1 MTKRVAEQQIGGTH
15 YKSLP
20 DGYQPI
26 QIAMKLGLDAAQFSI
41 LKYLL
46 RYKRKNGAEDI
57 KKLIHFAQ
65 FILELEYDIKSRIE
79 YEEHLSE
86 EDSDGHSTDSR
97 DQCLR

>member
-1 MTKRVAEQQIGGTH
+1 MTKRVVEQQIGGTH

-46 RYKRKNGAEDI
+46 RYKRKNGAEDV

-65 FILELEYDIKSRIE
+65 FILELEYGIKSSIE
-79 YEEHLSE
+79 YVEA
-86 EDSDGHSTDSR
+86 EDADGHGTDSW